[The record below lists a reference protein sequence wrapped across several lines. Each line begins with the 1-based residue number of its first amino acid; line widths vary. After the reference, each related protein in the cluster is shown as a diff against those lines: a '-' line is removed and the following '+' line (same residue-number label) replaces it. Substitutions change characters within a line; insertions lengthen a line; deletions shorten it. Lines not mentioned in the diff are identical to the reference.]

1 MLAHSMQTL
10 ALLWLTS
17 LSAWA
22 GPRVELFPAVG
33 TPRAVV
39 LMGRVVTRAPAADAG
54 PLTRNLERLTSSGQR
69 GVSVE
74 LRWAGHAQLVSSG
87 GHGQFSGTFTADA
100 EPFPAGPQPAEARV
114 EGAEPATATVDVVD
128 PEAPFFVVSDF
139 DDTIA
144 VTHVLQPGKLLE
156 TTLWRDE
163 ATQPVVEGMPE
174 FYQCLR
180 EVSPASPAFALVSGS
195 PVQYGGRIASFLE
208 RHHFPPL
215 GLYLRELRPSTL
227 SNYKQPHIRAL
238 LKTLANAVVLI
249 GDSGEK
255 DPEVYAQMREEFKG
269 RVRRI
274 YIRKAGHD
282 TDPRRFRDMLLFE
295 TPAQAARD
303 AALHGLASPTC
314 VEKAFPLEPAA
325 P

>member
-163 ATQPVVEGMPE
+163 ATQPVVDGMPDL
-174 FYQCLR
+174 YHCLR
-180 EVSPASPAFALVSGS
+180 EVSAASPAFALVSGS
-195 PVQYGGRIASFLE
+195 PVQYAERIASFLE

-238 LKTLANAVVLI
+238 LKALPNPVVLI

-255 DPEVYAQMREEFKG
+255 DPEVYAQMRDEFKE

-303 AALHGLASPTC
+303 AVEHGLASSAC
-314 VEKAFPLEPAA
+314 VEKAFPLAPAA